1 MRKNRKNR
9 GGYAM
14 LIVLALVLSST
25 ALATIQMRH
34 LDSALRI
41 ERARIE
47 AEEYSAG
54 SLSVLALAI
63 EHLQTGDPPVPVN
76 YGYFHTVAGVSNGY
90 QISYAKLNDQ
100 WTVTATPDLTANL
113 LVVLPA
119 SF

>member
-1 MRKNRKNR
+1 
-9 GGYAM
+9 M

-54 SLSVLALAI
+54 SLSVLAIAI
-63 EHLQTGDPPVPVN
+63 ERLQTGAPPSPVN
-76 YGYFHTVAGVSNGY
+76 YGFSNTVASVATWY
-90 QISYAKLNDQ
+90 QISYIKTADR
-100 WTVTATPDLTANL
+100 WTVTATPDPTANA
-113 LVVLPA
+113 LVILPA